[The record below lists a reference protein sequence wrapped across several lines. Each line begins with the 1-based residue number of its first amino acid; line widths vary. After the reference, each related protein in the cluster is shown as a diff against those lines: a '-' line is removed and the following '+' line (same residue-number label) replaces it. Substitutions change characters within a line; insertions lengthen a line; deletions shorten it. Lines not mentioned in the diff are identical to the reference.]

1 MPTQLTPEQLASM
14 PADKRAEMVKQGSEK
29 IKNMDDSQLKYMVDM
44 MKNNK
49 E

>member
-1 MPTQLTPEQLASM
+1 MTPEQLASM
-14 PADKRAEMVKQGSEK
+14 PADKRAEMVKQSTER
-29 IKNMDDSQLKYMVDM
+29 IKSMDDNQLKSMVDM